1 MSGTSKT
8 PSDFSGG
15 MLELTDLSRLLPT
28 SAMYRIPS
36 GVTEIEEIEL
46 NFTLAARYWRLDKS
60 HIKLIFK
67 IEMF

>member
-1 MSGTSKT
+1 
-8 PSDFSGG
+8 

-46 NFTLAARYWRLDKS
+46 NFTLAARYWRLE
-60 HIKLIFK
+60 IKLIFK